1 MGAKGAHTFPN
12 TVFCSDIHAHE
23 HHGPYC
29 SPKKECIQQLPSFSK
44 AMIKKQDHGPHHSP
58 EKPVPNQ

>member
-1 MGAKGAHTFPN
+1 MGAKGANTFPN

-29 SPKKECIQQLPSFSK
+29 SPKKECIRQLPSFSK
-44 AMIKKQDHGPHHSP
+44 AMIKKQELSFD
-58 EKPVPNQ
+58 KNK